1 MVFAMTPSRLG
12 SWRRLVASGGL
23 ALAMFVSLATAAWAA
38 SLDEA
43 KSAGLVGERPD
54 GFVAAVQPSPP
65 PDIAALVQQVNSGR
79 RAAYADIAVKE
90 GVPVEQV
97 GALAAEK
104 IRAQAAPGAYFMTPG
119 GSWTRK

>member
-1 MVFAMTPSRLG
+1 MVFAMNLSRQH
-12 SWRRLVASGGL
+12 SRRHLLAAVGL
-23 ALAMFVSLATAAWAA
+23 ILAMFVTVMTAAWAA

-79 RAAYADIAVKE
+79 RAAYADIAARE